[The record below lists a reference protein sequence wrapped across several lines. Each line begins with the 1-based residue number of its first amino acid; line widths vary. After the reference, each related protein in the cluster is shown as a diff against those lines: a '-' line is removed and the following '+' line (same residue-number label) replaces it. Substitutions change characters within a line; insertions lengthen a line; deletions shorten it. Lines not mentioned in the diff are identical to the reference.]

1 MSEPYQLPEEIT
13 ISNVRELYQSLMEQ
27 TRDGEPLQVSA
38 VEVHR
43 FDGAALQCLFQLW
56 QTGQL
61 VVLNA
66 PDELCEAAQ
75 LMGLGNDFLVH

>member
-1 MSEPYQLPEEIT
+1 MPQPYELPDEIT
-13 ISNVRELYQSLMEQ
+13 ISTVRELYQSLMEQ
-27 TRDGEPLQVSA
+27 AEEGEVLQVNA

-61 VVLNA
+61 VVMN
-66 PDELCEAAQ
+66 PTDELCQAAQ
-75 LMGLGNDFLVH
+75 MMGLGSEFLVH